1 MRATLIACLGLA
13 LPAAAAAQAAEDPQP
28 RIIVSGAG
36 TASTAP
42 DRVGIGYGV
51 HGEGATSDEAVS
63 AMVAKRKAIDGGLA
77 GFAARPQARAS
88 QVTIVEVRG
97 RDCNRNTYSNPR
109 LSTGECA
116 IIGYTADLTMDLQ
129 TDAVKEAGTIVGL
142 IGRLGGT
149 NPRIERFFLA
159 SDADAR
165 KRATAEALADAKRQA
180 EAIAAGTDVRL
191 GRLLSASNT
200 GYNGMPAYDEIRLSA
215 HAVSAPPP
223 PPPPPPIPVDLTPRP
238 IETQVRVQVVYA
250 IAP

>member
-1 MRATLIACLGLA
+1 MRVTLIACLGLA
-13 LPAAAAAQAAEDPQP
+13 LPAATAAQAAEDPQP

-36 TASTAP
+36 TVSTAP
-42 DRVGIGYGV
+42 DRAGISYNV
-51 HGEGATSDEAVS
+51 HGEGTTSDEAVT

-77 GFAARPQARAS
+77 SFAAKPQARAS
-88 QVTIVEVRG
+88 QVVIAEVRG
-97 RDCNRNTYSNPR
+97 RDCNRNNYGTPR

-116 IIGYTADLTMDLQ
+116 IIGYTADLTMDVQ

-149 NPRIERFFLA
+149 GPRIERFFLA
-159 SDADAR
+159 SDTDAR

-180 EAIAAGTDVRL
+180 EAIAAGTGVQL

-200 GYNGMPAYDEIRLSA
+200 SYNGAPAYDEIRLGA
-215 HAVSAPPP
+215 RAVAAPPP